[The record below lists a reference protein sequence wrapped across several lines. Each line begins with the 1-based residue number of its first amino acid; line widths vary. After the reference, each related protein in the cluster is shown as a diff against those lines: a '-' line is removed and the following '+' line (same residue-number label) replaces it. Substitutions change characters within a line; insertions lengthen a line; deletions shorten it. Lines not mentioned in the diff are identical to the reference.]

1 MKKSILIGWTEP
13 YRQKFNISNTY
24 TFSVWCWFLHAS
36 ALHGHLLDWCGHAFC
51 AYQMYV
57 VKCHPHISIE
67 NSNMK
72 FTNFFVDFFYC
83 TPCDWWSWK
92 CVWVRCVYEWVF
104 LFNFFFVF
112 RFQGHFPNIM
122 KEKLSICG
130 RLFIIGLSVE
140 MMKKIELW
148 SGTREVGT
156 KNNR

>member
-24 TFSVWCWFLHAS
+24 RFSVWCWFLHAS

-83 TPCDWWSWK
+83 TLCDWWSWK
-92 CVWVRCVYEWVF
+92 FVWVRCVYEWVF
-104 LFNFFFVF
+104 LFNFFFC
-112 RFQGHFPNIM
+112 FPIPRPFSEYNERKTVNLWKTIYYWF
-122 KEKLSICG
+122 ECWDDEENWA
-130 RLFIIGLSVE
+130 VE
-140 MMKKIELW
+140 RDTG
-148 SGTREVGT
+148 SGD
-156 KNNR
+156 

>member
-72 FTNFFVDFFYC
+72 FTNFFVDFFIVLYVIDDHGNVC
-83 TPCDWWSWK
+83 ECGACMSE
-92 CVWVRCVYEWVF
+92 CFC
-104 LFNFFFVF
+104 LFFFC
-112 RFQGHFPNIM
+112 FPIPRPFSEYNERKTVNLWKTIYYWFECWDDE
-122 KEKLSICG
+122 EK
-130 RLFIIGLSVE
+130 RAVE
-140 MMKKIELW
+140 RDT
-148 SGTREVGT
+148 GGGD
-156 KNNR
+156 